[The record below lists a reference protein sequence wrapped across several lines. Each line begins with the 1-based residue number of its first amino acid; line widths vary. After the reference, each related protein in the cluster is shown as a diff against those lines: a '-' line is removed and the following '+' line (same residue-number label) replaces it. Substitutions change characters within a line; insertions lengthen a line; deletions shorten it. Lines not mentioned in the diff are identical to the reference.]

1 MIDITIYTGDEALDT
16 LIAFLAG
23 RNVRRVTTVSDANTH
38 AALGAAVEA
47 ALRSAGCALTSIV
60 LPGDVIADERTMM
73 QVFTRVDAAS
83 DMLVSVGSGT
93 LTDIVRFAGHVMRRP
108 FVAMTSA
115 PSMDGYASGGA
126 PLVVQGVKHTYQVE
140 PPVAVISHL
149 PTLCAAPRAMIAA
162 GLGDMLGK
170 YTAAADW
177 RLGVLLWGEP
187 WDEIAATR
195 TRQALDRC
203 VAHAAELRTAEPG
216 AIAALID
223 GLLESG
229 LSMSDAGHS
238 RPASG
243 MEHHVSHYWEMKL
256 LAEGRHAVL
265 HGAKVGVATIAAAA
279 LWRHVRCMSEAEFR
293 ARLGKARLP
302 DPDAE
307 TARLRGAF
315 GEAAEGV
322 IREHGPFLKMSEAQH
337 RELVERAAR
346 SWVRIQEIA
355 ALVPEPAVL
364 RNVLAATGG
373 PVSVAEL
380 GLTDEEGRLGV
391 RFGHYLRNRFTVAK
405 LAWLLGLLDEPA
417 TVAGLWDA

>member
-1 MIDITIYTGDEALDT
+1 MIDITIYTGDAALDT
-16 LIAFLAG
+16 LTAFLAW
-23 RNVRRVTTVSDANTH
+23 RSVRRVTTISDANTH
-38 AALGAAVEA
+38 AALGAAVDD
-47 ALRSAGCALTSIV
+47 ALRAAGITLTSV
-60 LPGDVIADERTMM
+60 ALPGDVIADERTMM
-73 QVFTRVDAAS
+73 QVFTRADAAS

-93 LTDIVRFAGHVMRRP
+93 ITDIVRFAGHVMQRP
-108 FVAMTSA
+108 FVAMTTA

-149 PTLCAAPRAMIAA
+149 PTLCAAPQAMIAA

-170 YTAAADW
+170 NTAAADW
-177 RLGVLLWGEP
+177 RLGALLWGEP
-187 WDEIAATR
+187 WDEAPAAR
-195 TRQALDRC
+195 TRRALERC
-203 VAHAAELRTAEPG
+203 VAHAAELRTAEPA

-265 HGAKVGVATIAAAA
+265 HGAKVGVATIAAATV
-279 LWRHVRCMSEAEFR
+279 WRYVRCMSEGEFR
-293 ARLGKARLP
+293 ARLAEARLP

-307 TARLRGAF
+307 ASRLRGAF

-322 IREHGPFLKMSEAQH
+322 IREHGPFLNMSEAQH
-337 RELVERAAR
+337 RELVARAER
-346 SWVRIQEIA
+346 SWAQIGEIA
-355 ALVPEPAVL
+355 ALVPEPAAL
-364 RNVLAATGG
+364 RATLSATGG
-373 PVSVAEL
+373 PVTVAEL
-380 GLTDEEGRLGV
+380 GLTEEEGRLGV
-391 RFGHYLRNRFTVAK
+391 QFGHYLRNRFTVAK
-405 LAWLLGLLDEPA
+405 LAVLLGLLDEP
-417 TVAGLWDA
+417 TLLAGLWDA